1 MDRDGAGGDTKTQVL
16 VSGAGPTGLLL
27 AVELQRRGVDHL
39 LVDALDAPQGWDRAT
54 VIHARSLEIF
64 EALGLNDRLLSEGV
78 ETRGARFYSDGQA
91 LGELDLGLADCA
103 YRFDLGLSEEVTE
116 RVLTDHLESLG
127 GSVTRSTRLLRFAPA
142 SDGVTATLERNGTS
156 FEVEADWLVGC
167 DGLHSTI
174 RETCG
179 IGFPGSEI
187 PAPWA
192 VFDATIARWDREL
205 DVAVAF
211 LDQPPVTMT
220 PLPGRRWRVY
230 LRPASDD
237 SDLVAEATGVLHR
250 YAPKARFFE
259 IENPARFHCHSRVAE
274 RYRSGRALL
283 AGDAAHV
290 CTPAEGHGMNTG
302 LQDAFNLGWKLALV
316 CREAAGEHLLDSYG
330 VERRPVAEQV
340 VASGADVEA
349 GRALSDPVARM
360 RRDAAIRLDFSDPTS
375 SRHDAAAAAEI
386 DRSYAG
392 SPIVAGTAAPGIAAG
407 NLLPSTVEVDHPA
420 AGRSPLHRF
429 THRAGHTL
437 LVIGGPAA
445 DPGAVEELAAGPQAT
460 HAGSEIV
467 EAAFG
472 FSAQSGGTGVGR
484 IDAKVA
490 ERLGIAGL
498 TVLAIRPD
506 RYVGLRHDG
515 GDARAVERYVESLT
529 R

>member
-1 MDRDGAGGDTKTQVL
+1 MDRGVVGGDTRTQVL

-27 AVELQRRGVDHL
+27 AVELRRRGVDCL
-39 LVDALDAPQGWDRAT
+39 LIDALDAPRGWDRAT

-64 EALGLNDRLLSEGV
+64 DALGLADRFLSEGV
-78 ETRGARFYSDGQA
+78 RTRAARFHSDGQT
-91 LGELDLGLADCA
+91 LGELDLGLIDSA

-116 RVLTDHLESLG
+116 RVLTGCLESVG
-127 GSVTRSTRLLRFAPA
+127 GSVTRSTRLVRFAPA
-142 SDGVTATLERNGTS
+142 SDGITATLERNNTS

-205 DVAVAF
+205 DVVVAF
-211 LDQPPVTMT
+211 LDMPPVVLT

-230 LRPASDD
+230 LRPASGD

-250 YAPKARFFE
+250 YAPKARFVE
-259 IENPARFHCHSRVAE
+259 IVNPARFHCHSRVAE
-274 RYRSGRALL
+274 RYRSGRVFL

-316 CREAAGEHLLDSYG
+316 CREAGGDHLLDSYE

-349 GRALSDPVARM
+349 GRALTDPVARM
-360 RRDAAIRLDFSDPTS
+360 QRDAAIRLDFSDPTS

-392 SPIVAGTAAPGIAAG
+392 SPIVSGAGAAG
-407 NLLPSTVEVDHPA
+407 SLLPSALEVDHPA
-420 AGRSPLHRF
+420 TGRSSLRRY

-437 LVIGGPAA
+437 LVVGGSAA
-445 DPGAVEELAAGPQAT
+445 DPGAVEKLAASLET
-460 HAGSEIV
+460 TYAGSATV
-467 EAAFG
+467 ESVFG
-472 FSAQSGGTGVGR
+472 FSAQPGGTGVGR
-484 IDAKVA
+484 IDANAA
-490 ERLGIAGL
+490 ERLGIGGL
-498 TVLAIRPD
+498 TALAIRPD
-506 RYVGLRHDG
+506 GYVGLRNDG
-515 GDARAVERYVESLT
+515 GDSKAVGRYVESLT